1 MSTSDLATGNSMI
14 QQPESVDSD
23 ELPPHVDSPFPDGR
37 SPFCGVPKENF
48 EGAQGSDS
56 DALPALVFST
66 DSDDPPPL
74 LSLIS
79 DELDLKVGECV
90 VYRDFVNQYTCE
102 GKKMATL
109 QLVILTDD
117 ESEDSDEP
125 PPLLSLTD
133 DESEDSDEPPSLLD
147 SSSDSEEDPL
157 LDAASQLFYSF
168 QRIYPTSYHAQN
180 RFDGS
185 GVEVSLKR
193 FMRGWFPRCKG
204 DPSCR
209 RPFQRR

>member
-37 SPFCGVPKENF
+37 SPFFGVPKEIF

-125 PPLLSLTD
+125 PPLL
-133 DESEDSDEPPSLLD
+133 D

>member
-1 MSTSDLATGNSMI
+1 MI

-37 SPFCGVPKENF
+37 SPFFGVPKENF

-125 PPLLSLTD
+125 PPLL
-133 DESEDSDEPPSLLD
+133 D

-185 GVEVSLKR
+185 GVEVSLMQ

>member
-37 SPFCGVPKENF
+37 SPFFGVPKENF

-125 PPLLSLTD
+125 PPLL
-133 DESEDSDEPPSLLD
+133 D

>member
-125 PPLLSLTD
+125 PPLL
-133 DESEDSDEPPSLLD
+133 D

-185 GVEVSLKR
+185 GVEVSLMQ